1 MPPNR
6 IRLLDADPDLGQF
19 MSPEAAAGAR
29 ELTAALMTFDRDD
42 DGPIQERLKQQ
53 GAFAALV
60 LEGMVLNQIQI
71 GDESGLRL
79 IAPGDLIWV
88 NGVSGSMLVSESV
101 CRAIAGT
108 KLALL
113 GRDLLLGIHRWPGL
127 ARALQVRSAQQAD
140 RLAVQ
145 LVICQLPRVDQR
157 VLALMWLL
165 AESWGRVTSTGTT
178 LPLRLTHDVLGALIG
193 ARRPTV
199 TLALRDLTERGAII
213 RQDRGWLLLELPPG
227 ASGQLA
233 KKRTPSLIS
242 EAANEWAKPDDG
254 LAAGSLA
261 VVDTLTD
268 LRLRI
273 AELHDRHDEDKQTF
287 NDRLTALQ
295 GMRERCTESRAR
307 VARDRLRRGRSR
319 SS

>member
-1 MPPNR
+1 MPPNH

-19 MSPEAAAGAR
+19 MSPEAAADAR

-42 DGPIQERLKQQ
+42 DGPLQARLEQQ

-60 LEGMVLNQIQI
+60 LEGMVVNQIQVA
-71 GDESGLRL
+71 DQAGLRL
-79 IAPGDLIWV
+79 IAPGDFVWV
-88 NGVSGSMLVSESV
+88 NRASGSMRVSESA
-101 CRAIAGT
+101 CRAIPGT

-113 GRDLLLGIHRWPGL
+113 GHDLLLGIRRWPGL
-127 ARALQVRSAQQAD
+127 ARGIQVRSAQQAD
-140 RLAVQ
+140 RLAAQ
-145 LVICQLPRVDQR
+145 LVICQLPTVDER
-157 VLALMWLL
+157 LLAMMWLL
-165 AESWGRVTSTGTT
+165 AESWGRVTSAGTA
-178 LPLRLTHDVLGALIG
+178 LPLRLTHEVLGALIG

-199 TLALRDLTERGAII
+199 TLAFRDLTKRGAII
-213 RQDRGWLLLELPPG
+213 RQDQGWLLLASPPG
-227 ASGQLA
+227 ASGRLA
-233 KKRTPSLIS
+233 NQPLPSLIS
-242 EAANEWAKPDDG
+242 AAPNEWAKPDDG
-254 LAAGSLA
+254 LAASSLA
-261 VVDTLTD
+261 VVDTIAD

-273 AELHDRHDEDKQTF
+273 AELHDRHEEDKQTF